1 MSLLYW
7 RGGGKKDMVPQ
18 MWPYQQWEKSHLPC
32 HVHDTSPNAAQKSTG
47 LLCSKDSLPSHSQLS
62 HVQLGSFL
70 QSCFPEV
77 PEDQN
82 ELLHRY
88 IPSKV
93 QDFALPCVE
102 LQDIPFYAACDS
114 LFQQQHSP
122 LVYQPTPSSIISK
135 LAEGA
140 LCPHHPGHY

>member
-1 MSLLYW
+1 MALCWTLLSMAMSLLYW

-18 MWPYQQWEKSHLPC
+18 MRPYQQWEKSHLPC

-102 LQDIPFYAACDS
+102 LNEQKDCSSAS
-114 LFQQQHSP
+114 LPSFVSSSNLLRVHST
-122 LVYQPTPSSIISK
+122 PTSR
-135 LAEGA
+135 A
-140 LCPHHPGHY
+140 

>member
-1 MSLLYW
+1 
-7 RGGGKKDMVPQ
+7 MVPQ
-18 MWPYQQWEKSHLPC
+18 MRPYQQWEKSHLPC

-102 LQDIPFYAACDS
+102 LNEQKDCSSAS
-114 LFQQQHSP
+114 LPSFVSSSNLLRVHST
-122 LVYQPTPSSIISK
+122 PTSR
-135 LAEGA
+135 A
-140 LCPHHPGHY
+140 